1 MFHLDPNTILF
12 VIGAFAGLIT
22 HIISTQINSSRH
34 GKQISKILGMV
45 APYIPDAQA
54 VVASV
59 ASVSPAVAKAAPEI
73 ALAEK
78 LLVDV
83 AKQTA
88 TPAPA
93 APPTTPFP
101 AAGGI
106 VAPVAAVMAP
116 DSASNNAIVG

>member
-1 MFHLDPNTILF
+1 MHFDLTSLVPVLSVF
-12 VIGAFAGLIT
+12 AAFIA
-22 HIISTQINSSRH
+22 HIISDQIKSSRH
-34 GKQISKILGMV
+34 GAQIGKILGMV

>member
-1 MFHLDPNTILF
+1 MHFDLTSLVPVLSVFAAFIAHL
-12 VIGAFAGLIT
+12 
-22 HIISTQINSSRH
+22 ISDQIKSSRH
-34 GKQISKILGMV
+34 GAQIGKILGMV

-83 AKQTA
+83 AKQTV
-88 TPAPA
+88 TPAP
-93 APPTTPFP
+93 
-101 AAGGI
+101 GGI
-106 VAPVAAVMAP
+106 VAPVAAVMAS